1 MKIRLEPVTVASRA
15 AVERLETAPGQE
27 GFVESVAEC
36 LAEADRRRCWR
47 PVGVYDGDALIGFAM
62 YGFFW
67 EYLPF
72 GRLWLDRLLIDR
84 RFQGRGYGR
93 AALAALLDQS
103 YWILGSVIGAVAGA
117 LIPLSTEG
125 VDFAMTALFVVIA
138 VDQWRSYRRHLPA
151 VLGAG
156 GTVLFLI
163 VLGHF
168 FGQDQMLL
176 ISLGVI
182 VLCLLVLRDRLD
194 EKEEET
200 C

>member
-1 MKIRLEPVTVASRA
+1 MEQDERQQALLFANIAAQLRGALSNLRLAASQLVPPAQR
-15 AVERLETAPGQE
+15 EQDPEL
-27 GFVESVAEC
+27 
-36 LAEADRRRCWR
+36 
-47 PVGVYDGDALIGFAM
+47 DA
-62 YGFFW
+62 
-67 EYLPF
+67 
-72 GRLWLDRLLIDR
+72 R
-84 RFQGRGYGR
+84 
-93 AALAALLDQS
+93 AALLDQS

-117 LIPLSTEG
+117 LIPFSTEG

-156 GTVLFLI
+156 VTVLFLI

>member
-1 MKIRLEPVTVASRA
+1 M
-15 AVERLETAPGQE
+15 
-27 GFVESVAEC
+27 
-36 LAEADRRRCWR
+36 
-47 PVGVYDGDALIGFAM
+47 
-62 YGFFW
+62 
-67 EYLPF
+67 
-72 GRLWLDRLLIDR
+72 
-84 RFQGRGYGR
+84 
-93 AALAALLDQS
+93 
-103 YWILGSVIGAVAGA
+103 AGA
-117 LIPLSTEG
+117 LIPFSTDG

-156 GTVLFLI
+156 VTVLFLI

>member
-1 MKIRLEPVTVASRA
+1 MPCCPQPRA
-15 AVERLETAPGQE
+15 
-27 GFVESVAEC
+27 
-36 LAEADRRRCWR
+36 
-47 PVGVYDGDALIGFAM
+47 PVGVDPRNFYFA
-62 YGFFW
+62 
-67 EYLPF
+67 
-72 GRLWLDRLLIDR
+72 I
-84 RFQGRGYGR
+84 
-93 AALAALLDQS
+93 ALLDQS

-117 LIPLSTEG
+117 LIPFSTEG

-156 GTVLFLI
+156 VTVLFLI

-182 VLCLLVLRDRLD
+182 VLCLLVLRDRLTRRRKRHAEHRRGRRRHRGHGHYHLSD
-194 EKEEET
+194 PRPALPSL
-200 C
+200 

>member
-1 MKIRLEPVTVASRA
+1 
-15 AVERLETAPGQE
+15 
-27 GFVESVAEC
+27 
-36 LAEADRRRCWR
+36 
-47 PVGVYDGDALIGFAM
+47 M

-84 RFQGRGYGR
+84 RFQGLGYGR

-117 LIPLSTEG
+117 LIPFSTEG

-138 VDQWRSYRRHLPA
+138 LDQWRSYRKHLPA

-156 GTVLFLI
+156 VTVLFLI

-176 ISLGVI
+176 ISLGAI